1 VPGGIRHNTMLEL
14 NEFLV
19 LDYIRDHTETSRTDI
34 SRDLG
39 LSAASVSRIV
49 ARLIRAQVVAEAP
62 DSRNVPGRP
71 PGRILFNGRAG
82 AVMAIDLG
90 GTKCHGALADV
101 SGAIVAEDL
110 RPTRSSGTPF
120 ETLLDVIGVLHR
132 EAERRA
138 LPMAALVIGVPAIV
152 DPETGTASEGPNVAW
167 NQFALVEHLRE
178 RLSVPFVVENDVKL
192 AALAQAWRGA
202 GRGVSDFATISI
214 GTGIGAAF
222 VANGE
227 LVRGRHNAAG
237 EIGNLVLTRDQLR
250 EPRTGGLGGFES
262 VASGPAIAQ
271 RGEQLLAARGPDT
284 SRLIP
289 GAVTSEHVFEAALQ
303 GDPVAQELLEELLD
317 HVALAIISVA
327 AGFDPA
333 MVILDGGVGRS
344 LEPYLGRLA
353 DRIGTHVPWVPELRV
368 SNLGPN
374 ATVVGAIAT
383 ALRLVRQRSASVA
396 VLETL
401 NVGTVAAHG

>member
-178 RLSVPFVVENDVKL
+178 RLSV
-192 AALAQAWRGA
+192 
-202 GRGVSDFATISI
+202 FATISI